1 MQRID
6 LFLVEHGL
14 AESREQA
21 KRLILAG
28 AVTLNGDTRIKPGQ
42 RVPPDAKVV
51 VQAPQRYVSRGGFK
65 LEKALS
71 LFDVDVQGRVAL
83 DVGASTGGFTD
94 CLLQHGAKFV
104 YAVDVGYGQLA
115 WKLRTHPQ
123 VQSIEKTNIRH
134 LTPTLL
140 SRGEVTLKKSA
151 EIRRNTQAIRR
162 NTQAKTPQAIR
173 RNPQKYAE
181 IPQAKTPSSKNTLHD
196 SDNFISIA
204 VIDVSFIS
212 LRTVLPSV
220 IKILAQQH
228 SSQQSAVSSRQEN
241 LLAEGFREP
250 TTDSHSSDSRRFP
263 MVSDS
268 HYDIIALLKPQFE
281 AGKVHVKKGGI
292 VSDKQV
298 HIETI
303 ENLSVFVMDKLG
315 ATVRGL
321 TYSPIHK
328 DIGNIEYLLWLTIE
342 FDPQES
348 ALKKDV
354 QPQQTTAEVVAEAH
368 EMFRSHQPSAISH
381 Q

>member
-6 LFLVEHGL
+6 IFLVEHGL

-28 AVTLNGDTRIKPGQ
+28 AVTVNGDTRIKPGQ
-42 RVPPDAKVV
+42 RVPNDAKVV
-51 VQAPQRYVSRGGFK
+51 VQEPQRYVSRGGFK

-71 LFDVDVQGRVAL
+71 IFDVAVQNKVAL

-140 SRGEVTLKKSA
+140 SRDEVTLKKH
-151 EIRRNTQAIRR
+151 
-162 NTQAKTPQAIR
+162 P
-173 RNPQKYAE
+173 
-181 IPQAKTPSSKNTLHD
+181 SKNPLHD

-220 IKILAQQH
+220 IKILTQQTKKL
-228 SSQQSAVSSRQEN
+228 SVVSYQLSVKEGNDN
-241 LLAEGFREP
+241 LLTLTNDASALSDNRKVFRRKTEL
-250 TTDSHSSDSRRFP
+250 TTDNHS
-263 MVSDS
+263 
-268 HYDIIALLKPQFE
+268 YDIIALLKPQFE

-292 VSDKQV
+292 VPDKQV

-303 ENLSVFVMDKLG
+303 ENLSVFVTEKLG
-315 ATVRGL
+315 ATVKGL

-328 DIGNIEYLLWLTIE
+328 DIGNIEYLLWLTIGS
-342 FDPQES
+342 DTQKS
-348 ALKKDV
+348 APKKDV

-368 EMFRSHQPSAISH
+368 EFFRSHQPSAINH
-381 Q
+381 

>member
-6 LFLVEHGL
+6 IFLVEHGL

-51 VQAPQRYVSRGGFK
+51 VQEPQRYVSRGGFK

-71 LFDVDVQGRVAL
+71 LFDVDVQDRIAL

-151 EIRRNTQAIRR
+151 E
-162 NTQAKTPQAIR
+162 TPKQ
-173 RNPQKYAE
+173 YAE

-220 IKILAQQH
+220 IKILIQQH
-228 SSQQSAVSSRQEN
+228 SSQQSAVSSQQEN

-263 MVSDS
+263 MVSDGF
-268 HYDIIALLKPQFE
+268 HCDIIALLKPQFE

-328 DIGNIEYLLWLTIE
+328 DIGNIEYLLWLTI
-342 FDPQES
+342 DLNAQENV
-348 ALKKDV
+348 LGTDV

-368 EMFRSHQPSAISH
+368 ELF
-381 Q
+381 

>member
-6 LFLVEHGL
+6 ISLVERGL

-28 AVTLNGDTRIKPGQ
+28 AVTVNGNSSIKPGQ
-42 RVPPDAKVV
+42 RVSADAKIV

-71 LFDVDVQGRVAL
+71 LFDVAVQNRVAL

-115 WKLRTHPQ
+115 WKLRRHPQ

-134 LTPTLL
+134 LTLTHL
-140 SRGEVTLKKSA
+140 SRGEVTS
-151 EIRRNTQAIRR
+151 
-162 NTQAKTPQAIR
+162 
-173 RNPQKYAE
+173 
-181 IPQAKTPSSKNTLHD
+181 TLHN
-196 SDNFISIA
+196 SDDFISIA

-212 LRTVLPSV
+212 LRTVLPKI
-220 IKILAQQH
+220 IKLLRQQAKESKNGRMDTEP
-228 SSQQSAVSSRQEN
+228 SSLPAFQLDAFQS
-241 LLAEGFREP
+241 L
-250 TTDSHSSDSRRFP
+250 
-263 MVSDS
+263 
-268 HYDIIALLKPQFE
+268 DIIALLKPQFE

-292 VSDKQV
+292 VVDKQV

-303 ENLSVFVMDKLG
+303 ENLSIFVTDKLG
-315 ATVRGL
+315 AMVRGL

-342 FDPQES
+342 PDRQERV
-348 ALKKDV
+348 LDKDV
-354 QPQQTTAEVVAEAH
+354 HPQQTTAEVVAEAH
-368 EMFRSHQPSAISH
+368 EFFGK
-381 Q
+381 

>member
-28 AVTLNGDTRIKPGQ
+28 AVAVNGNTRIKPGQ
-42 RVPPDAKVV
+42 RVPPEAKIVI
-51 VQAPQRYVSRGGFK
+51 QEPQRYVSRGGLK

-71 LFDVDVQGRVAL
+71 LFEVDVENKVAL

-115 WKLRTHPQ
+115 WKLRTHSR

-151 EIRRNTQAIRR
+151 EIRRNTLS
-162 NTQAKTPQAIR
+162 NTLKQS
-173 RNPQKYAE
+173 AE

-196 SDNFISIA
+196 SNDFISIA

-220 IKILAQQH
+220 IKILTQQEWL
-228 SSQQSAVSSRQEN
+228 SAD
-241 LLAEGFREP
+241 GY
-250 TTDSHSSDSRRFP
+250 
-263 MVSDS
+263 
-268 HYDIIALLKPQFE
+268 YDIIALLKPQFE

-303 ENLSVFVMDKLG
+303 ENLSVFVTDKLG

-321 TYSPIHK
+321 TYSPIQK
-328 DIGNIEYLLWLTIE
+328 NIGNIEYLLWLTIE
-342 FDPQES
+342 LNTQES
-348 ALKKDV
+348 ALGKDV
-354 QPQQTTAEVVAEAH
+354 HPQQTAAEIVAEAH
-368 EMFRSHQPSAISH
+368 EMFGNGILVNG
-381 Q
+381 

>member
-6 LFLVEHGL
+6 TFLVEHGL

-28 AVTLNGDTRIKPGQ
+28 AVTVNGNTRIKPGQ
-42 RVPPDAKVV
+42 RVAADAKVV
-51 VQAPQRYVSRGGFK
+51 VQEPQRYVSRGGFK

-71 LFDVDVQGRVAL
+71 LFDVDVENRIAL

-140 SRGEVTLKKSA
+140 NRDERCSR
-151 EIRRNTQAIRR
+151 
-162 NTQAKTPQAIR
+162 
-173 RNPQKYAE
+173 
-181 IPQAKTPSSKNTLHD
+181 LHD
-196 SDNFISIA
+196 RNDFISIA

-220 IKILAQQH
+220 IKILTQQNSCQSSVV
-228 SSQQSAVSSRQEN
+228 SSQQEDSGLTNN
-241 LLAEGFREP
+241 LLTDGFRRSP
-250 TTDSHSSDSRRFP
+250 T
-263 MVSDS
+263 VSDS
-268 HYDIIALLKPQFE
+268 YCDIIALLKPQFE

-292 VSDKQV
+292 VPDKQV

-303 ENLSVFVMDKLG
+303 ENLSVFVTDKLG

-321 TYSPIHK
+321 TYSPIQK

-342 FDPQES
+342 PE
-348 ALKKDV
+348 KDV
-354 QPQQTTAEVVAEAH
+354 QRQQTTVEVVAEAH
-368 EMFRSHQPSAISH
+368 EFFRSRQPSVSISH

>member
-6 LFLVEHGL
+6 IFLVEHGL

-28 AVTLNGDTRIKPGQ
+28 AVTVNGDTRIKPGQ
-42 RVPPDAKVV
+42 RVPPNAKVV
-51 VQAPQRYVSRGGFK
+51 VQEPQKYVSRGGFK

-71 LFDVDVQGRVAL
+71 IFDVDVQDRVAL

-123 VQSIEKTNIRH
+123 VQVIEKTNIRH

-140 SRGEVTLKKSA
+140 KTAALK
-151 EIRRNTQAIRR
+151 
-162 NTQAKTPQAIR
+162 
-173 RNPQKYAE
+173 
-181 IPQAKTPSSKNTLHD
+181 D
-196 SDNFISIA
+196 SDDFISIA

-220 IKILAQQH
+220 IKILTQQH
-228 SSQQSAVSSRQEN
+228 GSQQSAVSSRQEN
-241 LLAEGFREP
+241 LLAEDFREP
-250 TTDSHSSDSRRFP
+250 TTDNHSSDSRRFP

-303 ENLSVFVMDKLG
+303 ENLSIFVTEKLG
-315 ATVRGL
+315 ATVKGL

-328 DIGNIEYLLWLTIE
+328 DIGNIEYLLWLTI
-342 FDPQES
+342 DLNAQES
-348 ALKKDV
+348 VLGKDV
-354 QPQQTTAEVVAEAH
+354 QPQQTTAEVVADAH
-368 EMFRSHQPSAISH
+368 ELFENRGRQNSRQPSAVSS
-381 Q
+381 QRRGAF

>member
-6 LFLVEHGL
+6 TFLVEHDL

-28 AVTLNGDTRIKPGQ
+28 AVTVNGNASIKPGQ
-42 RVPPDAKVV
+42 RVPDDAEVIVKEG
-51 VQAPQRYVSRGGFK
+51 QKYVSRGGFK

-71 LFDVDVQGRVAL
+71 TFNIDARNRVAL

-115 WKLRTHPQ
+115 WKLRTHRQ
-123 VQSIEKTNIRH
+123 VKSIEKTNIRH
-134 LTPTLL
+134 LTPALL
-140 SRGEVTLKKSA
+140 KTTSPPISPRMRGDMGGNENL
-151 EIRRNTQAIRR
+151 
-162 NTQAKTPQAIR
+162 
-173 RNPQKYAE
+173 
-181 IPQAKTPSSKNTLHD
+181 
-196 SDNFISIA
+196 ISIA

-220 IKILAQQH
+220 IKLLKKQEWLSAKR
-228 SSQQSAVSSRQEN
+228 QSAIGKEAVGKEAVGSRQRSSRQRN
-241 LLAEGFREP
+241 QKPKAE
-250 TTDSHSSDSRRFP
+250 SHSSDSRKP
-263 MVSDS
+263 KAILPIAESHSSDNRKPKAES

-281 AGKVHVKKGGI
+281 AGKAHVKKGGV

-303 ENLSVFVMDKLG
+303 DNLSTFVTEKLG
-315 ATVRGL
+315 ATVHGL

-328 DIGNIEYLLWLTIE
+328 DIRNIEYLLWLTINLN
-342 FDPQES
+342 PNVS
-348 ALKKDV
+348 KSGKDE
-354 QPQQTTAEVVAEAH
+354 QPKQTTAEVVADAH
-368 EMFRSHQPSAISH
+368 ESFVNS
-381 Q
+381 

>member
-6 LFLVEHGL
+6 IFLVEQDL

-28 AVTLNGDTRIKPGQ
+28 AVAVNGNTNIKPGQ
-42 RVPPDAKVV
+42 RIPADAEVV
-51 VQAPQRYVSRGGFK
+51 VQERPKYVSRGGFK
-65 LEKALS
+65 LEKALNT
-71 LFDVDVQGRVAL
+71 FNIDVRNRVAL

-140 SRGEVTLKKSA
+140 SRGEVTLKKH
-151 EIRRNTQAIRR
+151 
-162 NTQAKTPQAIR
+162 P
-173 RNPQKYAE
+173 
-181 IPQAKTPSSKNTLHD
+181 SKNPLHGAE
-196 SDNFISIA
+196 NFISIA

-220 IKILAQQH
+220 IKILTQQY
-228 SSQQSAVSSRQEN
+228 SRQPTVVSRQQEDSSLTN
-241 LLAEGFREP
+241 TLLTDGFRQSP
-250 TTDSHSSDSRRFP
+250 T
-263 MVSDS
+263 VSDS

-281 AGKVHVKKGGI
+281 AGKAYVKKGGI

-298 HIETI
+298 HVETI
-303 ENLSVFVMDKLG
+303 DNLSTFVTEKLG
-315 ATVRGL
+315 ATVHGV

-328 DIGNIEYLLWLTIE
+328 DIGNIEYLLWLTINL
-342 FDPQES
+342 DPS
-348 ALKKDV
+348 VSRLKKNN
-354 QPQQTTAEVVAEAH
+354 QLKQTTAEIVADAH
-368 EMFRSHQPSAISH
+368 ESFGN
-381 Q
+381 

>member
-28 AVTLNGDTRIKPGQ
+28 AVTVNGDTRIKPGQ
-42 RVPPDAKVV
+42 RVPPDAKIV
-51 VQAPQRYVSRGGFK
+51 VQEPQRYVSRGGFK

-71 LFDVDVQGRVAL
+71 IFEVDVQNRVAL

-115 WKLRTHPQ
+115 WKLRTHPR

-140 SRGEVTLKKSA
+140 SRAEVTLKKS
-151 EIRRNTQAIRR
+151 
-162 NTQAKTPQAIR
+162 
-173 RNPQKYAE
+173 AE
-181 IPQAKTPSSKNTLHD
+181 IPQAKTPSSKTPLHD
-196 SDNFISIA
+196 SNDFISIA

-220 IKILAQQH
+220 IKVLTQGNSCQ
-228 SSQQSAVSSRQEN
+228 SSVVSLQLRGGLTESESSLTDNRQ
-241 LLAEGFREP
+241 P
-250 TTDSHSSDSRRFP
+250 ITDN
-263 MVSDS
+263 
-268 HYDIIALLKPQFE
+268 YNIIALLKPQFE
-281 AGKVHVKKGGI
+281 AGKAHVKKGGI

-303 ENLSVFVMDKLG
+303 ENLSVFVTDKLG

-328 DIGNIEYLLWLTIE
+328 NIGNIEYLLWLTIE
-342 FDPQES
+342 RNTQES
-348 ALKKDV
+348 APGKDV
-354 QPQQTTAEVVAEAH
+354 HPQQTAAEVVAAAH
-368 EMFRSHQPSAISH
+368 ELFRSRQPSAISH
-381 Q
+381 

>member
-6 LFLVEHGL
+6 TFLVEHDL

-28 AVTLNGDTRIKPGQ
+28 AVTVNGNADIKPGQ
-42 RVPPDAKVV
+42 RVSDDAEVV
-51 VQAPQRYVSRGGFK
+51 VKEREKYVSRGGYK
-65 LEKALS
+65 LEKALNT
-71 LFDVDVQGRVAL
+71 FNVDVRNRVAL

-115 WKLRTHPQ
+115 WKLRTHPK

-140 SRGEVTLKKSA
+140 SRSGVTLKKSA
-151 EIRRNTQAIRR
+151 
-162 NTQAKTPQAIR
+162 KTPA
-173 RNPQKYAE
+173 
-181 IPQAKTPSSKNTLHD
+181 SKNTRHD
-196 SDNFISIA
+196 AEDFISIA

-220 IKILAQQH
+220 IKILAQANSFQLRGIPC
-228 SSQQSAVSSRQEN
+228 QNDN
-241 LLAEGFREP
+241 LLTENRKVFRRKTEL
-250 TTDSHSSDSRRFP
+250 TTDNHS
-263 MVSDS
+263 
-268 HYDIIALLKPQFE
+268 YDIIALLKPQFE
-281 AGKVHVKKGGI
+281 AGKAHVKKGGI

-303 ENLSVFVMDKLG
+303 DNLSTFVTEKLG

-328 DIGNIEYLLWLTIE
+328 DIGNIEYLLWLTRHL
-342 FDPQES
+342 DPSVSKLERD
-348 ALKKDV
+348 K
-354 QPQQTTAEVVAEAH
+354 QPKQTTAEVVADAH
-368 EMFRSHQPSAISH
+368 ESFGN
-381 Q
+381 

>member
-6 LFLVEHGL
+6 IFLVEHDL

-28 AVTLNGDTRIKPGQ
+28 AVTVNGNTNIKPGQ
-42 RVPPDAKVV
+42 RIPADAEVV
-51 VQAPQRYVSRGGFK
+51 VQERQKYVSRGGFK
-65 LEKALS
+65 LEKALNT
-71 LFDVDVQGRVAL
+71 FNVDVRNRVAL

-134 LTPTLL
+134 LTPILL
-140 SRGEVTLKKSA
+140 SNGEVT
-151 EIRRNTQAIRR
+151 
-162 NTQAKTPQAIR
+162 
-173 RNPQKYAE
+173 
-181 IPQAKTPSSKNTLHD
+181 
-196 SDNFISIA
+196 FA

-220 IKILAQQH
+220 IKILTQQNGYQ
-228 SSQQSAVSSRQEN
+228 SSVLTNNSRLSKSTCRRVVGQSCQLKGRPFQNDN
-241 LLAEGFREP
+241 LLTENRKVFRRKTEL
-250 TTDSHSSDSRRFP
+250 TTDNHS
-263 MVSDS
+263 
-268 HYDIIALLKPQFE
+268 YDIIALLKPQFE
-281 AGKVHVKKGGI
+281 AGKAHVKKGGI

-303 ENLSVFVMDKLG
+303 DNLSTFVTEKLG
-315 ATVRGL
+315 ATVHGL

-328 DIGNIEYLLWLTIE
+328 DIGNIEYLLWLTINL
-342 FDPQES
+342 DPSVSGLE
-348 ALKKDV
+348 KNN
-354 QPQQTTAEVVAEAH
+354 QPKQTTAEVVADAH
-368 EMFRSHQPSAISH
+368 ESFGNSSRRTDN
-381 Q
+381 